1 MTAHRGSAMA
11 ALSARLMVIA
21 VVVLAALA
29 RAVPALAAEAPHRR
43 AGLDAL
49 YADCPFNNPQLNLCL
64 AIVTKSGELRI
75 GKLVV
80 PISRTFVSM
89 EGGFTTGA
97 ISQEAT
103 EEEEIKYLA
112 VEDGEAI
119 QPMPIPVP
127 GGLAG
132 VLEASSL
139 PSSLRTGFENLVNSG
154 LGNLTAT
161 IELAGP
167 PSSVRVSFNHAF
179 YSEGTVLEE
188 PLRIK
193 LTNQL
198 LGENCH
204 IGSASDP
211 IHVQATEST
220 TSPPLPNKPIEG
232 HFGALELFEEGQGV
246 HVYGNSVV
254 DNSVAIPAASGCG
267 GSLAQLF
274 DRAIDAKVGLPS
286 PPGHSTVIL
295 NNTLELLK
303 GSLVGE

>member
-11 ALSARLMVIA
+11 ALSARLLVIA
-21 VVVLAALA
+21 VVVLAVLA
-29 RAVPALAAEAPHRR
+29 RAVPALAAEAPHQRV
-43 AGLDAL
+43 GLDAL
-49 YADCPFNNPQLNLCL
+49 WAGCPFKDPQLNLCL

-89 EGGFTTGA
+89 EGGFTEGSLSREPPENERIT
-97 ISQEAT
+97 
-103 EEEEIKYLA
+103 YLP
-112 VEDGEAI
+112 VENGEAI

-139 PSSLRTGFENLVNSG
+139 PSSLRTDFESLVNSG
-154 LGNLTAT
+154 LGSLTAT

-167 PSSVRVSFNHAF
+167 ASSVGVSFYNAF
-179 YSEGTVLEE
+179 YSEGTTLEE

-204 IGSASDP
+204 IGSASEP

-220 TSPPLPNKPIEG
+220 TSPPLPNRPIEG
-232 HFGALELFEEGQGV
+232 NFGALELYEGGQAI

-254 DNSVAIPAASGCG
+254 DNAVAIPAASGCG
-267 GSLAQLF
+267 GSLAPLF

-295 NNTLELLK
+295 NNTLELIK
-303 GSLVGE
+303 HSLVEG